1 MTVPDRKLS
10 VLLVDDDAGS
20 LSLFHELLSQAGT
33 EVELECVTTSLSAL
47 AAFRKDTYN
56 VGIIDSPQGN
66 AVNLLAEA
74 RRVGC
79 AYPLIVVT
87 NDRAEEVLA
96 ALHNGAADCIVR
108 NDLSAAI
115 LERTICLVIELAELQ
130 EWHNENELR
139 YLSLIENA
147 SEIIFTHDLKGNFTS
162 VSQSVISLTGYT
174 KEEALKLNASQ
185 LVASEYLE
193 LMKNMLSRKLIEQ
206 KPTSY
211 EIEIM
216 TKDGKR
222 IPIDVSTH
230 LIYRN
235 GKPIAVQGLARDI
248 SRRRQAEA
256 TLTETL
262 FPGLSRPESKSTI
275 G

>member
-1 MTVPDRKLS
+1 MTVPDRRLS

-20 LSLFHELLSQAGT
+20 LSRFHELLSQAGT
-33 EVELECVTTSLSAL
+33 EVELECVTTSLAAL
-47 AAFRKDTYN
+47 AAFCKDTYD

-79 AYPLIVVT
+79 AYPLVVVT
-87 NDRAEEVLA
+87 GDHAEEVLA

-108 NDLSAAI
+108 NDLSAAA
-115 LERTICLVIELAELQ
+115 LERTVCLVIEQAELQ

-139 YLSLIENA
+139 YLSLIENVCD
-147 SEIIFTHDLKGNFTS
+147 IIYTHDLQGNYTS
-162 VSQSVISLTGYT
+162 VSQSVTSLAGYT
-174 KEEALKLNASQ
+174 KEEALKLNANQ
-185 LVASEYLE
+185 VVAPEYLE
-193 LMKNMLSRKLIEQ
+193 LVNNMLSRKLIEQ
-206 KPTSY
+206 KQTSY
-211 EIEIM
+211 EIEIL
-216 TKDGKR
+216 TKAGNR

-235 GKPIAVQGLARDI
+235 GKPVAVQGLARDI
-248 SRRRQAEA
+248 SRHRKAEA
-256 TLTETL
+256 CVTETL
-262 FPGLSRPESKSTI
+262 LPRLSCPESKRNI